1 VVGAVVEDMMMPAVR
16 QCLYPRAMAGRGDR
30 VVVERGW
37 ELGMQEA
44 NKPEK
49 KLGIMRCKSWF
60 RSTDD

>member
-49 KLGIMRCKSWF
+49 KLGIMRCKS
-60 RSTDD
+60 